1 MPLPFLKLN
10 PLLKE
15 PLCSHLIFNLMVFSH
30 FLLQFLKVD
39 KVRNIFLVNH
49 ISQKINEKNVCIF
62 YPVIFI
68 ILEMLTIFFTNIF
81 VETIH

>member
-1 MPLPFLKLN
+1 MALPFLKLN

-49 ISQKINEKNVCIF
+49 ISQKINEKNARVF
-62 YPVIFI
+62 YPA
-68 ILEMLTIFFTNIF
+68 ILL
-81 VETIH
+81 

>member
-49 ISQKINEKNVCIF
+49 ISQKINEKNARVF
-62 YPVIFI
+62 YPA
-68 ILEMLTIFFTNIF
+68 ILL
-81 VETIH
+81 